1 MQHGEKIRTFRIAKS
16 MTQEEL
22 AQKVKTNIRTIQRIE
37 NGQVKARAYTLKAIA
52 EALEVDADQLI
63 LSDTEAGFEKVSRTK
78 LMWLHLSGIL
88 LLPTLAIW
96 YFEKDEAPAIG
107 EHGKDVI
114 NFQLSMLTI
123 LVPCLVFPPLL
134 LLLAL
139 FTTVVILVNSFK
151 VGAGRGY
158 YYPLSIGFVRG

>member
-1 MQHGEKIRTFRIAKS
+1 MQHGEKIKELRIAKGL
-16 MTQEEL
+16 TQEEL
-22 AQKVKTNIRTIQRIE
+22 AQLVKTNIRTIQRIE
-37 NGQVKARAYTLKAIA
+37 NGQVKARAYTLHAIA
-52 EALEVDADQLI
+52 AVLEVDVDQI
-63 LSDTEAGFEKVSRTK
+63 SMSGMEPEASFEKVSRTK

-96 YFEKDEAPAIG
+96 YFEKDDTPAIG

-139 FTTVVILVNSFK
+139 FTTW
-151 VGAGRGY
+151 
-158 YYPLSIGFVRG
+158 